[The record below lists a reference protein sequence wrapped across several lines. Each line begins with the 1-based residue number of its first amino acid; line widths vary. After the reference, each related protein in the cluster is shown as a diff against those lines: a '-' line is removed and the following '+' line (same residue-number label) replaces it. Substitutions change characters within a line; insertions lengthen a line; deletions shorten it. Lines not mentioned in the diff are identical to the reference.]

1 MFHTRGSS
9 IEAPGAGSVAWVA
22 KGNWIIFDFIY
33 LCPST
38 VPCLRGRLVRPTT
51 RQFQKLHVVPDVP
64 HDLEHVAMP
73 DITVHLLL
81 DPREGHLR
89 LGGKEGAILVSALP
103 RRDFEDRLPVLR
115 YLAKHPDRRRFQ
127 LVLFELV
134 LERRGARFLLF
145 CIW

>member
-1 MFHTRGSS
+1 MFRTRGSS

-22 KGNWIIFDFIY
+22 KGNKIIFDFVY

-38 VPCLRGRLVRPTT
+38 VPCLRGRVVRPTT

-64 HDLEHVAMP
+64 HDLEHAAMP
-73 DITVHLLL
+73 DLTVHLLL

-115 YLAKHPDRRRFQ
+115 YLPKAPSSILRRRNTQ
-127 LVLFELV
+127 KTKTK
-134 LERRGARFLLF
+134 ASWS
-145 CIW
+145 I